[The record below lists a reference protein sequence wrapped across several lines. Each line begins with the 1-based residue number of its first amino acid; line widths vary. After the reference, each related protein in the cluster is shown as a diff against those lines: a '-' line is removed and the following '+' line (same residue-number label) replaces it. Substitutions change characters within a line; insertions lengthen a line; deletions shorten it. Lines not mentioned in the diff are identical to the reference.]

1 MIRTDPGVEYV
12 EHDTYVIQPTE
23 TMNAS
28 NNLFTANHSKRDL
41 EHDFMDGY
49 WPSYMVTSKGK
60 VKIKQD
66 PRPSL
71 KSSQKLPH
79 QYSVKVIKNPGA
91 GVNIYVLDHGVRI
104 THKAFQG
111 RASNFR
117 NTTTTPY
124 CTSGNME
131 WSDSS
136 PTSHG
141 TAVASLLAGELYSV
155 SLANIINVKIQCKET
170 TKASFIAKAIADVTE
185 DHRHNSQAPSHGFKG
200 SIINMS
206 FSTTASYTITSA
218 LRVAKSSGIALVASA
233 GNETYRWSSQFANH
247 GSAVEVI
254 APGDDMRVATSGS
267 DTSSGSRHGTSMAT
281 AVVGSV
287 LSHFIGYEGLMR
299 DANLIYK
306 RLLDNS
312 LKDVIRGLPA
322 APRRKKISS
331 PLQVTPNQ
339 LVNTGIG
346 HYEHDGALYIG
357 APT

>member
-1 MIRTDPGVEYV
+1 
-12 EHDTYVIQPTE
+12 
-23 TMNAS
+23 
-28 NNLFTANHSKRDL
+28 
-41 EHDFMDGY
+41 
-49 WPSYMVTSKGK
+49 
-60 VKIKQD
+60 
-66 PRPSL
+66 
-71 KSSQKLPH
+71 
-79 QYSVKVIKNPGA
+79 
-91 GVNIYVLDHGVRI
+91 
-104 THKAFQG
+104 
-111 RASNFR
+111 
-117 NTTTTPY
+117 
-124 CTSGNME
+124 ME

-200 SIINMS
+200 PDSI
-206 FSTTASYTITSA
+206 AK
-218 LRVAKSSGIALVASA
+218 LLAKSIP
-233 GNETYRWSSQFANH
+233 E
-247 GSAVEVI
+247 
-254 APGDDMRVATSGS
+254 
-267 DTSSGSRHGTSMAT
+267 GTSMAT